1 MSRDELLEIL
11 AVRTFWLRSPLQL
24 ATASFHA
31 WLQLRLIPSRN
42 YDEI

>member
-1 MSRDELLEIL
+1 MSRDELLEIQL
-11 AVRTFWLRSPLQL
+11 WRAFLLRSSLQL

-31 WLQLRLIPSRN
+31 WLQLRLMPSRN